1 MNNVLARITKQLFL
15 KQKVLQEVLKLQQN
29 RKRRSFIQ
37 CGILCVLSVILFIF
51 FLYGSLKENMNRFP
65 IIAAWFWQLWQA
77 PSDFCYMG

>member
-1 MNNVLARITKQLFL
+1 MNNVLARITKQLFP

-51 FLYGSLKENMNRFP
+51 SCMEVLKR
-65 IIAAWFWQLWQA
+65 I
-77 PSDFCYMG
+77 